1 MNEGPPIAAR
11 GALSDDDRMGAPR
24 CTERTIGMLGDRR
37 LPPAHGDERAIL
49 LGWLDWLRATV
60 HRKCDR
66 LSDEAARLRLIPSS
80 ELSVA
85 SLVSHLRW
93 AEWYWFE
100 RCFLGRTS
108 GSDDSTGGWGG
119 GSEPV
124 QDLLSAYEQQCTR
137 SRAIAEEHELS
148 TRWRH
153 TRLKASTSFRFDGF
167 WLMSSRRP
175 RGTLGT
181 WISCGKRPTEPG
193 ATDSRMSAHAAE
205 CADRKAGPSLTGNQ
219 PPTFTIAASRT
230 LLSGQWLDR

>member
-1 MNEGPPIAAR
+1 MASVNEGPPIAAR

-137 SRAIAEEHELS
+137 SRAIAEQHELDEMEAYAPEGIDLVS
-148 TRWRH
+148 LRWILAHVVEETARH
-153 TRLKASTSFRFDGF
+153 LGHIDLLREAADGA
-167 WLMSSRRP
+167 
-175 RGTLGT
+175 RGY
-181 WISCGKRPTEPG
+181 
-193 ATDSRMSAHAAE
+193 
-205 CADRKAGPSLTGNQ
+205 
-219 PPTFTIAASRT
+219 
-230 LLSGQWLDR
+230 